1 MIKVMIVEDDPMVR
15 EFNKHYLEQMNGFKY
30 ITSVSNGDEALL
42 VLENEAID
50 LILLDI
56 YMPGMNG
63 LQLLETIRLHDQ
75 SVDVI
80 VITAASDIVSVKK
93 ALRLGAVDYLIKP
106 FEFSRFQAALN
117 TYREEVNLMQSQNQ
131 MSQEELD
138 KLLFHAADAK
148 GTAQG
153 TDLPKGL
160 TRNTLQMVYNC
171 VDEMKGKSFTTEELA
186 AKVGISRV
194 SMRKYLQFLNEVG
207 ILDVEICYGFIGR
220 PSYTYRFLPDK
231 VSRIHRYL

>member
-15 EFNKHYLEQMNGFKY
+15 EFNKHYLQQMSGFQH
-30 ITSVSNGDEALL
+30 ITSVSNGDEALD
-42 VLENEAID
+42 VLQNEPID

-63 LQLLETIRLHDQ
+63 LQLLETIRLRDQ

-106 FEFSRFQAALN
+106 FEFSRFQAALH

-138 KLLFHAADAK
+138 KLLFHAADVK
-148 GTAQG
+148 GHTESI
-153 TDLPKGL
+153 DLPKGL
-160 TRNTLQMVYNC
+160 TKNTLQLVYNC
-171 VDEMKGKSFTTEELA
+171 VDGMKGKSFTTEELA
-186 AKVGISRV
+186 AEVGISRV
-194 SMRKYLQFLNEVG
+194 SMRKYLQFLNEIGV
-207 ILDVEICYGFIGR
+207 LDVEICYGFVGR
-220 PSYTYRFLPDK
+220 PSYTYRYLPDK
-231 VSRIHRYL
+231 ASRIHRYL